1 VISIAD
7 AFAVTEVLQQA
18 NAASLVALAARVQIK
33 QKRKGEQL
41 FRDKETVSTI
51 YIVVSGLVALFKIN
65 SQGEKKVIFVLGQGK
80 MVNEIILQDLPA
92 SVNCEIFE
100 DAQILCFNK
109 QDLLDVM
116 EHDFALTKA
125 VIDSLSLKTRRMY
138 RQLKNTSNSV
148 RGDKRLAA
156 KLWKLSGDYGAV
168 CKSGICIDI
177 DLSIT
182 YLADMLGSQRE
193 TVSRQLKTLTEQ
205 GIVVIEQGRFVIV
218 NRDELARIFKSP

>member
-18 NAASLVALAARVQIK
+18 NAASLAALAARVQIK

-65 SQGEKKVIFVLGQGK
+65 SQGEKKVIFVLGQEK

-109 QDLLDVM
+109 QD
-116 EHDFALTKA
+116 
-125 VIDSLSLKTRRMY
+125 
-138 RQLKNTSNSV
+138 
-148 RGDKRLAA
+148 
-156 KLWKLSGDYGAV
+156 
-168 CKSGICIDI
+168 
-177 DLSIT
+177 
-182 YLADMLGSQRE
+182 
-193 TVSRQLKTLTEQ
+193 
-205 GIVVIEQGRFVIV
+205 
-218 NRDELARIFKSP
+218 